1 MIRKTGRLIFAYWLP
16 VFLWSALIFWLS
28 SIPGLESG
36 LAVKTD
42 FVLRKSA
49 HLAECGLLAILWL
62 RALTA
67 AGIPKRRAFLF
78 AILFSI
84 AFAVSD
90 EIHQL
95 YVPGR
100 EGKISDTAIDTLGIL
115 IGAEVF
121 YFLKY
126 RRIF

>member
-1 MIRKTGRLIFAYWLP
+1 MKRKAAELILKYWLP

-36 LAVKTD
+36 LEGKTD
-42 FVLRKSA
+42 FALRKAA
-49 HLAECGLLAILWL
+49 HLAEYGILAILWL

-67 AGIPKRRAFLF
+67 GGLSRRRAFLF
-78 AILFSI
+78 SILFCA
-84 AFAVSD
+84 AFAISD

-100 EGKISDTAIDTLGIL
+100 EGRISDVLIDVVGVILGVCIYL
-115 IGAEVF
+115 WVQ
-121 YFLKY
+121 KT
-126 RRIF
+126 RRR

>member
-1 MIRKTGRLIFAYWLP
+1 MQTIKFIAAYWLP
-16 VFLWSALIFWLS
+16 VFSWSALIFWLS

-36 LAVKTD
+36 LEAKTD
-42 FVLRKSA
+42 FILRKAA
-49 HLAECGLLAILWL
+49 HLVEYGILAILWL

-67 AGIPKRRAFLF
+67 GGAPRRRAFLLS
-78 AILFSI
+78 ILFCA

-100 EGKISDTAIDTLGIL
+100 EGRVSDILIDVLGIL
-115 IGAEVF
+115 AGAG
-121 YFLKY
+121 
-126 RRIF
+126 IFNLIKPAK